1 MSEEDAAIE
10 VKEVTPGRCG
20 KLCEASPQ
28 RSARARRKQIAR
40 RVGMLSSLDKD
51 PGSDI
56 LSDVTRDNR
65 AMASAKRLCILPHL
79 VRRDDVR
86 RDLLSDESS

>member
-28 RSARARRKQIAR
+28 RSAEARRKQIAR
-40 RVGMLSSLDKD
+40 PVGMLSSIDKA
-51 PGSDI
+51 PCSDI

-79 VRRDDVR
+79 VRRDDV
-86 RDLLSDESS
+86 

>member
-10 VKEVTPGRCG
+10 VKEVIPGRCG
-20 KLCEASPQ
+20 KLCEARPQ
-28 RSARARRKQIAR
+28 RSARARRKPIAR
-40 RVGMLSSLDKD
+40 RVGMLSRIDKD
-51 PGSDI
+51 PCSDI

-65 AMASAKRLCILPHL
+65 AMASAKRLGILPHL